1 MPTQWESLA
10 NEHILGI
17 APYEPGKPIEEL
29 EREFGIHDAIK
40 LASNEN
46 PLPPSDRV
54 QKAIVAALQHG
65 NRYPDGSGFYLRQ
78 ALAKK
83 HGVTP
88 EQIVLGNGSNEL
100 IELLVRAFLRPGD
113 EAVMPHP
120 SFVVYPMIVQAAGGV
135 RVMVML
141 RDYRLD
147 LEAMARAITPMTK
160 VVFIANP
167 NNPTGTIVTAAE
179 VEHFMA
185 RVPERTVVVFDE
197 AYIEFAL
204 GPDFP
209 ESLQLVK
216 QGRKVIVLRT
226 FSKAASLAGLRVGYG
241 VADAD
246 AIALM
251 NRIRQPFN
259 VNSLAQVAALAALE
273 DDGHTLECV
282 RMIEAGRHFLYDQFK
297 NLGLSYVPSRAN
309 FILVDVG
316 RSAAE
321 IYQKLLSQGVI
332 VRPMTPFGME
342 TALRIT
348 VGTPEENRKLAK
360 ALQTVLGKK
369 PA

>member
-1 MPTQWESLA
+1 MHTQWESLA

-29 EREFGIHDAIK
+29 ERELGIHDAIK

-46 PLPPSDRV
+46 PLAPADRV
-54 QKAIVAALQHG
+54 QHAVINALKDL

-78 ALAKK
+78 ALAKR
-83 HGVTP
+83 HGLTS

-100 IELLVRAFLRPGD
+100 IELVVRTFLRPGD
-113 EAVMPHP
+113 EAVVPHP
-120 SFVVYPMIVQAAGGV
+120 SFVVYPMIVQAAGGI

-141 RDYRLD
+141 KDYRLD

-160 VVFIANP
+160 LVFIANP
-167 NNPTGTIVTAAE
+167 NNPTATIVTADE

-185 RVPERTVVVFDE
+185 RVPQRTIVVFDE
-197 AYIEFAL
+197 AYMEFAL

-209 ESLQLVK
+209 DTLNYVK
-216 QGRKVIVLRT
+216 QGRKVVVLRT

-241 VADAD
+241 LADAD
-246 AIALM
+246 ATALM

-273 DDGHTLECV
+273 DDGHVLECV
-282 RMIEAGRHFLYDQFK
+282 RMIDAGKHFLYDEFK
-297 NLGLSYVPSRAN
+297 SMGIKYVPARAN

-316 RSAAE
+316 RSAAD
-321 IYQKLLSQGVI
+321 IYQKLLHQGVI
-332 VRPMTPFGME
+332 VRPMTSFGME
-342 TALRIT
+342 TALRVTI
-348 VGTPEENRKLAK
+348 GTPEENRKLIK
-360 ALQTVLGKK
+360 ALRAVLGKTG
-369 PA
+369 A